1 MPEERQAVDAPDVA
15 VPAQGSVPQHPAEQ
29 EHGPAAV
36 EEPYAPEEPQAPAT
50 QDVTAAGTG
59 VQPPVEPKRTRLS
72 ATWVALG
79 CFSILLLFALLFIL
93 QNGHSVDISYL
104 GAHGHLP
111 LGVALLLAGL
121 CGAALVG
128 LAGTARILQLRN
140 HARRQ
145 RKQS

>member
-15 VPAQGSVPQHPAEQ
+15 VPAQGAVPEDHALDAHE
-29 EHGPAAV
+29 PAA
-36 EEPYAPEEPQAPAT
+36 EEQPTAT
-50 QDVTAAGTG
+50 PDVTTEGTA
-59 VQPPVEPKRTRLS
+59 VQRPAVPKRTRLS

-79 CFSILLLFALLFIL
+79 CFSILLLFALIFIL

>member
-1 MPEERQAVDAPDVA
+1 LERGRCPMPEERQAVDAPDVA
-15 VPAQGSVPQHPAEQ
+15 VPAQGSVPE
-29 EHGPAAV
+29 EHAT
-36 EEPYAPEEPQAPAT
+36 ENHAPEEQLTAP
-50 QDVTAAGTG
+50 QDVTTEGTA
-59 VQPPVEPKRTRLS
+59 VQRPVPPKPTRLS

-79 CFSILLLFALLFIL
+79 CFSILLLFALIFIL

-104 GAHGHLP
+104 GVHGHLP
-111 LGVALLLAGL
+111 LGVALLLAAL

>member
-15 VPAQGSVPQHPAEQ
+15 VPAQGSVPEDRALE
-29 EHGPAAV
+29 EPAA
-36 EEPYAPEEPQAPAT
+36 ADQLTAT
-50 QDVTAAGTG
+50 QDVTTDGTG
-59 VQPPVEPKRTRLS
+59 VQRPVLPKRTRLS

-79 CFSILLLFALLFIL
+79 CFSILLLFALIFIL

-111 LGVALLLAGL
+111 LGVALLLAAL
-121 CGAALVG
+121 CGGALVG

>member
-15 VPAQGSVPQHPAEQ
+15 VPAQGSVPEDHALADRAPAE
-29 EHGPAAV
+29 PAA
-36 EEPYAPEEPQAPAT
+36 EEQLTAT
-50 QDVTAAGTG
+50 QDVTTEDTG
-59 VQPPVEPKRTRLS
+59 VQRPVLPKRTRLS

-79 CFSILLLFALLFIL
+79 CFSILLLFALIFIL

-111 LGVALLLAGL
+111 LGVALLLAAL

-140 HARRQ
+140 HARRE

>member
-1 MPEERQAVDAPDVA
+1 VSEERQAVDAPDVA
-15 VPAQGSVPQHPAEQ
+15 VPAQGSVPEDHT
-29 EHGPAAV
+29 
-36 EEPYAPEEPQAPAT
+36 PEEPAAADQPTTAQDLTPDAT
-50 QDVTAAGTG
+50 TTQR
-59 VQPPVEPKRTRLS
+59 PLPPKRTRLS

-111 LGVALLLAGL
+111 LGVALLLAAL
-121 CGAALVG
+121 CGAVLVG
-128 LAGTARILQLRN
+128 LAGTARILQLRA

-145 RKQS
+145 AKK

>member
-1 MPEERQAVDAPDVA
+1 MPEESQALDAPDVA
-15 VPAQGSVPQHPAEQ
+15 VPEQGPVPQDRAPHD
-29 EHGPAAV
+29 PAAQEV
-36 EEPYAPEEPQAPAT
+36 APQEPVTGELAPGDAT
-50 QDVTAAGTG
+50 PDT
-59 VQPPVEPKRTRLS
+59 PPVQRPLPPRRTRIS

-79 CFSILLLFALLFIL
+79 CFSVVLLLALLFIL
-93 QNGHSVDISYL
+93 QNGHSVEISFF

-121 CGAALVG
+121 CGAVLVG
-128 LAGTARILQLRN
+128 LAGTARILQLRS

>member
-15 VPAQGSVPQHPAEQ
+15 VPAQGSVPEDHALEDRAPAE
-29 EHGPAAV
+29 PAA
-36 EEPYAPEEPQAPAT
+36 EEQLTAT
-50 QDVTAAGTG
+50 QDVTTEDTG
-59 VQPPVEPKRTRLS
+59 VQRPVLPKRTRLS

-79 CFSILLLFALLFIL
+79 CFSILLLFALIFIL

-111 LGVALLLAGL
+111 LGVALLLAAL

>member
-15 VPAQGSVPQHPAEQ
+15 VPAQGSVPEDHALEDHAPAE
-29 EHGPAAV
+29 PVA
-36 EEPYAPEEPQAPAT
+36 EEQLTAT
-50 QDVTAAGTG
+50 QDVTTE
-59 VQPPVEPKRTRLS
+59 VQRPVLPKRTRLS

-79 CFSILLLFALLFIL
+79 CFSILLLFALIFIL

>member
-15 VPAQGSVPQHPAEQ
+15 VPAQGSVPEDHALEDRAPAE
-29 EHGPAAV
+29 PAA
-36 EEPYAPEEPQAPAT
+36 EEQLTAT
-50 QDVTAAGTG
+50 QDVTTE
-59 VQPPVEPKRTRLS
+59 VQRPVLPKRTRLS

-79 CFSILLLFALLFIL
+79 CFSILLLFALIFIL